1 MMARLLAMAMLL
13 LAATGVVRG
22 VGGVAGLPPLQGD
35 QLETLRTEP
44 GPAEEYQSRAFG
56 PLLIN
61 VREWTLTMKKWSAD
75 QTLADGWATVE
86 TMVRFTEDPEV
97 HAGEAVSLFG
107 RFRERQTLGGQY
119 TGVERWLIELADRER
134 PEAPMG
140 PVIVL
145 FVETSASAITTPPE
159 DGWFVAAAGRFY
171 KPMRLPE
178 RTTGQ
183 QRIFPAFVGAVFH
196 VSPARGGPPSN
207 VFVWVALTIAV
218 MISVG
223 VTVVFILIK
232 KHGPVRHPMV
242 SPTPAAGLDAPM
254 MGDTPEEA
262 MARLREGARDE
273 KEKRDDG

>member
-1 MMARLLAMAMLL
+1 MARLLTMVVLL
-13 LAATGVVRG
+13 VAVAGVARG
-22 VGGVAGLPPLQGD
+22 QGGLAGLPALQGD

-61 VREWTLTMKKWSAD
+61 VREWSLTMKQWSAD
-75 QTLADGWATVE
+75 RSLADGWATVE
-86 TMVRFTEDPEV
+86 TMVRFTEDPAA

-107 RFRERQTLGGQY
+107 RFRERQTLGGQHA
-119 TGVERWLIELADRER
+119 GVERWLIELADRER
-134 PEAPMG
+134 PEAPTG

-145 FVETSASAITTPPE
+145 FVETSASAGTVPPE
-159 DGWFVAAAGRFY
+159 DGWFVSAAGRFY

-183 QRIFPAFVGAVFH
+183 QRIFPAFVGAVFY

-223 VTVVFILIK
+223 VAVAFLVIK
-232 KHGPVRHPMV
+232 KHGGSNRTMV

-254 MGDTPEEA
+254 VGETPEEA
-262 MARLREGARDE
+262 MTRLRERAHGHEEKHRD
-273 KEKRDDG
+273 G